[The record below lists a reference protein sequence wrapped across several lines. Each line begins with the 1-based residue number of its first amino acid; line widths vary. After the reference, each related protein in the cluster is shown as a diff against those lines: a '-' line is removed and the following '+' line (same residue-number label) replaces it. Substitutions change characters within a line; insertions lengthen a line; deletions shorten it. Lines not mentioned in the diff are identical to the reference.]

1 LWIVVV
7 YIVVGVGGGIVVVGG
22 LRGIVAD
29 LSQTQNRCS
38 ASREIPLD
46 NCNVAKIRDREKDK
60 GYAIAGFVSHFVVV
74 VVLLLLQNKTKKQK

>member
-1 LWIVVV
+1 LWIVV
-7 YIVVGVGGGIVVVGG
+7 VGGGIVVVVG
-22 LRGIVAD
+22 LRGIVAE

-74 VVLLLLQNKTKKQK
+74 VVLLLQNKTKKQK